1 MPHGKGNIEMNKQ
14 DLIDRQDLVD
24 LIVARGAATRQQL
37 LRKSDEELVKILD
50 DSLLADIRAEAAQA
64 PQIVARQREAD
75 QINEDRLWTRFFF
88 KHPEITDVAANRKM
102 IFDYALSLSYDGVVT
117 FENLAEAAKAKLSG
131 LDRQKVK
138 QVPTAANL
146 KQDEKTLQEYCR
158 ANRLEPNTAALN
170 LLRQEFG
177 AGFSSAQI
185 DKTLQSRLIA
195 FDPASDEHVL
205 QWTRE
210 EAEERQDYLINQ
222 ASPEELRA
230 TAKAEAEQRRIQ
242 AQREEAERQIAAR
255 EQMDAVYGFPPLPE
269 FNSAGEKIDAAYLN
283 KISNTNLQLFKNLMR
298 KHGAANL
305 TARLR
310 GIR

>member
-1 MPHGKGNIEMNKQ
+1 MNKQ
-14 DLIDRQDLVD
+14 DLIDREDLID

-37 LRKSDEELVKILD
+37 WRKSDEELVKILD
-50 DSLLADIRAEAAQA
+50 ASLLAGIRAEVLKT
-64 PQIVARQREAD
+64 PEIVDRQKKIDE
-75 QINEDRLWTRFFF
+75 INAERLWSRCFFS
-88 KHPEITDVAANRKM
+88 HPEISDNVANRKLL
-102 IFDYALSLSYDGVVT
+102 FDYALSLSDDGVVR
-117 FENLAEAAKAKLSG
+117 FQHLDEAAKTLPG
-131 LDRQKVK
+131 LARQKVK
-138 QVPTAANL
+138 QVPTATNL
-146 KQDEKTLQEYCR
+146 KQDEKTLQEFCR

-177 AGFSSAQI
+177 AGFNSIQI
-185 DKTLQSRLIA
+185 DQALQSGLIHLG
-195 FDPASDEHVL
+195 PASEAHIL

-210 EAEERQDYLINQ
+210 AAEERQDFLINQ
-222 ASPEELRA
+222 ATPEQLRA

-255 EQMDAVYGFPPLPE
+255 ETMDAAYGFPPLPE
-269 FNSAGEKIDAAYLN
+269 FNQHGENLDAAYLN